1 MTPYML
7 KNIKLDEI
15 SLVDRGANQ
24 HAAITLFKRSGEP
37 MKEEDMS
44 DAMKAKMMEYMDK
57 GYSKED
63 AMKMCMGEKTE
74 KGGHD
79 MDPQEL
85 AEKLEALEGQ
95 VNDLT
100 KRAEGAEAE
109 LAELK
114 KAADEAGFD
123 VDEEGKLT
131 KRADPEY
138 IEVEGE
144 RFEKAAVPATIL
156 KALEAKEAELAKA
169 KAEQEEVA
177 LAKRGAAE
185 LPHLAGTDLAKGQL
199 LAAVGDNEDVLK
211 ALKAADAALKK
222 QMEEIGANPLN
233 DEASATFRLTKM
245 ASDYAKEHNVSYEV
259 AESEVT
265 KSGEGYKLMLERRA
279 EAK

>member
-1 MTPYML
+1 MPRKL
-7 KNIKLDEI
+7 KNIKLTEI
-15 SLVDRGANQ
+15 SGVDIPADPN
-24 HAAITLFKRSGEP
+24 AKITLFKRGEP
-37 MKEEDMS
+37 MTENEMS
-44 DAMKAKMMEYMDK
+44 EAQKAKMKEYMDK

-100 KRAEGAEAE
+100 KRAEGAEAAK
-109 LAELK
+109 AELE
-114 KAADEAGFD
+114 KAANEAGFD
-123 VDEEGKLT
+123 VEEGKLT

-144 RFEKAAVPATIL
+144 RLEKSAIPAVVL
-156 KALEAKEAELAKA
+156 KALEAKEAELVKA
-169 KAEQEEVA
+169 KAEQEETT
-177 LAKRGAAE
+177 LAKRGASE
-185 LPHLAGTDLAKGQL
+185 LPNLAGTDLAKGKL

-233 DEASATFRLTKM
+233 DEASATFRLNKM
-245 ASDYAKEHNVSYEV
+245 ANDYAGEHNVPF
-259 AESEVT
+259 ESAFAEVT
-265 KSGEGYKLMLERRA
+265 KSGEGAELMR
-279 EAK
+279 EARSEAN

>member
-1 MTPYML
+1 
-7 KNIKLDEI
+7 
-15 SLVDRGANQ
+15 
-24 HAAITLFKRSGEP
+24 
-37 MKEEDMS
+37 
-44 DAMKAKMMEYMDK
+44 
-57 GYSKED
+57 
-63 AMKMCMGEKTE
+63 
-74 KGGHD
+74 

-95 VNDLT
+95 VEDLT

-109 LAELK
+109 LDGFK

-138 IEVEGE
+138 IEVDGE

-177 LAKRGAAE
+177 LAKRGAEE
-185 LPHLAGTDLAKGQL
+185 LPHLAGTDVAKGKL
-199 LAAVGDNEDVLK
+199 LAAVDGDEDVLK

-233 DEASATFRLTKM
+233 DEASATFRLNKM
-245 ASDYAKEHNVSYEV
+245 AEDYAKQHNVPFETGY
-259 AESEVT
+259 AKVT
-265 KSGEGYKLMLERRA
+265 ESGEGRELMHESRA
-279 EAK
+279 EAN

>member
-1 MTPYML
+1 MPRKL
-7 KNIKLDEI
+7 KNIILNEV
-15 SLVDRGANQ
+15 SGVDIPADPNAR
-24 HAAITLFKRSGEP
+24 ITLFKRGDN
-37 MKEEDMS
+37 MDDMD
-44 DAMKAKMMEYMDK
+44 DAMKAKMKEYMDK
-57 GYSKED
+57 GYSEMEAK
-63 AMKMCMGEKTE
+63 AMCMRETK

-95 VNDLT
+95 VADLT

-109 LAELK
+109 VAALQ

-123 VDEEGKLT
+123 VEEGKLT

-138 IEVEGE
+138 VEIEGE
-144 RFEKAAVPATIL
+144 RFEKSAIPATVL

-169 KAEQEEVA
+169 KDEQEEVT

-185 LPHLAGTDLAKGQL
+185 LPHLAGTDVAKGKL
-199 LAAVGDNEDVLK
+199 LSLIDDDEIIA

-222 QMEEIGANPLN
+222 QMEEIGVNPMN
-233 DEASATFRLTKM
+233 DEASATFRLNKM
-245 ASDYAKEHNVSYEV
+245 ATDYAETHKVPFETAY
-259 AESEVT
+259 AEVT
-265 KSGEGYKLMLERRA
+265 KSGEGASLMSESRA

>member
-1 MTPYML
+1 MPRKL
-7 KNIKLDEI
+7 KNIKLTEI
-15 SLVDRGANQ
+15 SGVDIPADPN
-24 HAAITLFKRSGEP
+24 AKITLFKRAGDP
-37 MKEEDMS
+37 MKDEDMS
-44 DAMKAKMMEYMDK
+44 DAMKAKMKEYMDK
-57 GYSKED
+57 GYSEMEAKR
-63 AMKMCMGEKTE
+63 MCMGEKTE

-95 VNDLT
+95 VDDLT

-109 LAELK
+109 LDGFK

-138 IEVEGE
+138 VEVDGE

-177 LAKRGAAE
+177 LAKRGAEE
-185 LPHLAGTDLAKGQL
+185 LPHLAGTDVAKGKL
-199 LAAVGDNEDVLK
+199 LAAVDGDEDVLK

-233 DEASATFRLTKM
+233 DEASATFRLNKM
-245 ASDYAKEHNVSYEV
+245 ANDYAKEHNVPFETGF
-259 AESEVT
+259 AEVT
-265 KSGEGYKLMLERRA
+265 KSGEGASLMAEARA
-279 EAK
+279 EAN

>member
-1 MTPYML
+1 MPRKL
-7 KNIKLDEI
+7 KNIILTEV
-15 SLVDRGANQ
+15 SGVDVPADPN
-24 HAAITLFKRSGEP
+24 AKITLFKRGDT

-44 DAMKAKMMEYMDK
+44 EAQMAKMKEYMGK

-85 AEKLEALEGQ
+85 ADKLEALEGQ
-95 VNDLT
+95 VDDLT

-109 LAELK
+109 VAELK
-114 KAADEAGFD
+114 KQADEAGFD
-123 VDEEGKLT
+123 IEEGELT

-156 KALEAKEAELAKA
+156 KALEAKEAELVKA
-169 KAEQEEVA
+169 KAEQEEMT
-177 LAKRGAAE
+177 LAKRGATE
-185 LPHLAGTDLAKGQL
+185 LPNLAGTDLAKGKL

-233 DEASATFRLTKM
+233 DEASATFRLNKM
-245 ASDYAKEHNVSYEV
+245 ANDYSKENKVPFET
-259 AESEVT
+259 AFAEVT
-265 KSGEGYKLMLERRA
+265 KSGEGASLMT
-279 EAK
+279 EARNEAN

>member
-1 MTPYML
+1 MPRKL
-7 KNIKLDEI
+7 KNIILTEV
-15 SLVDRGANQ
+15 SGVDMPADPNAR
-24 HAAITLFKRSGEP
+24 ITLFKRGDTMDE
-37 MKEEDMS
+37 MS
-44 DAMKAKMMEYMDK
+44 DAMKAKMKEYMDK
-57 GYSKED
+57 GYSEMEAK
-63 AMKMCMGEKTE
+63 AMCTRETK

-95 VNDLT
+95 VADLT

-109 LAELK
+109 VAALQ

-123 VDEEGKLT
+123 VEEGKLT

-138 IEVEGE
+138 VEIEGE
-144 RFEKAAVPATIL
+144 RFEKSAIPATIL

-169 KAEQEEVA
+169 KSEQEEVA

-185 LPHLAGTDLAKGQL
+185 LPHLAGTDLAKGKL
-199 LAAVGDNEDVLK
+199 LAAVGNDEDVLK

-222 QMEEIGANPLN
+222 QMEEIGVNPMN
-233 DEASATFRLTKM
+233 DEASATFRLNKM
-245 ASDYAKEHNVSYEV
+245 ATDYAETHKVPFETAY
-259 AESEVT
+259 AEVT
-265 KSGEGYKLMLERRA
+265 KNGEGKSLMDEARA

>member
-1 MTPYML
+1 MKPHML

-15 SLVDRGANQ
+15 SLVDVPANSE
-24 HAAITLFKRSGEP
+24 AKITLFKRGEP

-44 DAMKAKMMEYMDK
+44 DAMKAKMKEYMDK

-63 AMKMCMGEKTE
+63 AMKMCMGEKTM
-74 KGGHD
+74 KGGQD

-95 VNDLT
+95 VEDLT

-109 LAELK
+109 LDGFK

-138 IEVEGE
+138 IEVDGE

-177 LAKRGAAE
+177 LAKRGAEE
-185 LPHLAGTDLAKGQL
+185 LPHLAGTDVAKGKL
-199 LAAVGDNEDVLK
+199 LAAVDGDEDVLK

-233 DEASATFRLTKM
+233 DEASATFRLNKM
-245 ASDYAKEHNVSYEV
+245 AEDYAKQHNVPFETGY
-259 AESEVT
+259 AKVT
-265 KSGEGYKLMLERRA
+265 ESGEGRELMHESRA
-279 EAK
+279 EAN

>member
-1 MTPYML
+1 MPRKL
-7 KNIKLDEI
+7 KNIVLDEI
-15 SLVDRGANQ
+15 SGVDVPADPN
-24 HAAITLFKRSGEP
+24 AKITLFKRGEP
-37 MKEEDMS
+37 MNEDEMS
-44 DAMKAKMMEYMDK
+44 DAMKAKMKEYMDK

-85 AEKLEALEGQ
+85 ADKLEALEGQ
-95 VNDLT
+95 VDDLT

-123 VDEEGKLT
+123 IDEEGKLT

-138 IEVEGE
+138 VEIEGE
-144 RFEKAAVPATIL
+144 KFEKSAIPATIL
-156 KALEAKEAELAKA
+156 KALEVKEAELAKA
-169 KAEQEEVA
+169 KAEQEEVS
-177 LAKRGAAE
+177 LAKRGAEE
-185 LPHLAGTDLAKGQL
+185 LPHLGGSDLAKGKL
-199 LAAVGDNEDVLK
+199 IAAVEGDEDVLK

-233 DEASATFRLTKM
+233 DEASATFRLNKM
-245 ASDYAKEHNVSYEV
+245 ATDYAKEHNVPFEIGF
-259 AESEVT
+259 AEVT
-265 KSGEGYKLMLERRA
+265 KAGEGRELMA
-279 EAK
+279 EARSEAN

>member
-1 MTPYML
+1 MPRKL
-7 KNIKLDEI
+7 KNIKLTEI
-15 SLVDRGANQ
+15 SGVDIPADPN
-24 HAAITLFKRSGEP
+24 AKITLFKRGEP
-37 MKEEDMS
+37 MKEEEMS
-44 DAMKAKMMEYMDK
+44 DAMKAKMKEYMDK
-57 GYSKED
+57 GYSEMEAKR
-63 AMKMCMGEKTE
+63 MCMGEKTE

-95 VNDLT
+95 VDDLT

-109 LAELK
+109 LDGLK

-123 VDEEGKLT
+123 IDEEGKLT

-177 LAKRGAAE
+177 LAKRGAEE
-185 LPHLAGTDLAKGQL
+185 LPHLAGTDVAKGKL
-199 LAAVGDNEDVLK
+199 LAAVDGDEDVLK

-233 DEASATFRLTKM
+233 DEASATFRLNKM
-245 ASDYAKEHNVSYEV
+245 ATDYAKEHNVPFETGF
-259 AESEVT
+259 AEVT
-265 KSGEGYKLMLERRA
+265 KSGEGASLMAEARA
-279 EAK
+279 EAN

>member
-1 MTPYML
+1 MPRKL
-7 KNIKLDEI
+7 KNIKLTEI
-15 SLVDRGANQ
+15 SGVDIPADPN
-24 HAAITLFKRSGEP
+24 AKITLFKRGDP
-37 MKEEDMS
+37 MKEDDMS
-44 DAMKAKMMEYMDK
+44 DAMKAKMKEYMDK

-109 LAELK
+109 LDGFK

-138 IEVEGE
+138 VEVDGE

-156 KALEAKEAELAKA
+156 KALEAKEAELVKA

-177 LAKRGAAE
+177 LAKRGAEE
-185 LPHLAGTDLAKGQL
+185 LPHLAGTDVAKGKL
-199 LAAVGDNEDVLK
+199 LAAVDGDEDVLK

-233 DEASATFRLTKM
+233 DEASATFRLNKM
-245 ASDYAKEHNVSYEV
+245 ANDYANEHKVPFETGF
-259 AESEVT
+259 AEVT
-265 KSGEGYKLMLERRA
+265 KSGEGASLMAEARA
-279 EAK
+279 EAN

>member
-1 MTPYML
+1 MPRKL
-7 KNIKLDEI
+7 KNIVLDEI
-15 SLVDRGANQ
+15 SGVDVPADPN
-24 HAAITLFKRSGEP
+24 AKITLFKRGEP
-37 MKEEDMS
+37 MNEDEMS
-44 DAMKAKMMEYMDK
+44 DAMKAKMKEYMDK

-85 AEKLEALEGQ
+85 ADKLEALEGQ
-95 VNDLT
+95 VDDLT

-114 KAADEAGFD
+114 KAADDAGFD
-123 VDEEGKLT
+123 IDEEGKLT

-138 IEVEGE
+138 VEIEGE
-144 RFEKAAVPATIL
+144 KFEKSAIPATIL

-169 KAEQEEVA
+169 KAEQEEVS
-177 LAKRGAAE
+177 LAKRGAEE
-185 LPHLAGTDLAKGQL
+185 LPHLGGSDLAKGKL
-199 LAAVGDNEDVLK
+199 IAAVEGDEDVLK

-233 DEASATFRLTKM
+233 DEASATFRLNKM
-245 ASDYAKEHNVSYEV
+245 ATDYAKEHNVPFEIGF
-259 AESEVT
+259 AEVT
-265 KSGEGYKLMLERRA
+265 KSGEGRDLMH
-279 EAK
+279 EARSEAN

>member
-1 MTPYML
+1 MPRKL
-7 KNIKLDEI
+7 KNIKLTEI
-15 SLVDRGANQ
+15 SGVDIPADPN
-24 HAAITLFKRSGEP
+24 AKITLFKRGDT
-37 MKEEDMS
+37 MKEDDMS
-44 DAMKAKMMEYMDK
+44 DAMKAKMKEYMDK
-57 GYSKED
+57 GYSEMEAKR
-63 AMKMCMGEKTE
+63 MCMGEKTE

-95 VNDLT
+95 VDDLT

-109 LAELK
+109 LDGFK

-123 VDEEGKLT
+123 VEEGKLT

-138 IEVEGE
+138 VEVDGE

-156 KALEAKEAELAKA
+156 KALEAKEAELVKA

-177 LAKRGAAE
+177 LAKRGAEE
-185 LPHLAGTDLAKGQL
+185 LPHLAGTDVAKGKL
-199 LAAVGDNEDVLK
+199 LAAIDGDEDVLK

-233 DEASATFRLTKM
+233 DEASATFRLNKM
-245 ASDYAKEHNVSYEV
+245 ATDYANEHKVPFETGF
-259 AESEVT
+259 AEVT
-265 KSGEGYKLMLERRA
+265 KSGEGASLMAEARA
-279 EAK
+279 EAN